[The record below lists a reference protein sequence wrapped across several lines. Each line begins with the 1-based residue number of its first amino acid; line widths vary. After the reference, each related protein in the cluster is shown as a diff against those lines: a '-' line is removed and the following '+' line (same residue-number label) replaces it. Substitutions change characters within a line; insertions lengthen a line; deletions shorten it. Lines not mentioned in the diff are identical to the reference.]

1 MSHINADT
9 GRAKK
14 VSFSRFHFFLCSN
27 AGTPVGGSL
36 PMWGRCARVYH
47 GTGPAWPLRRC
58 GASLPPTSRPAVFFL
73 QRASEGQKG
82 PPPLEREVG
91 EPFWLLFRLG
101 RVLNGHSG
109 ARSATARQSEKG
121 DPSSRGQ
128 GPRAPHPGGLGS
140 GVGTHAYNLIVHLSY
155 FSMRSRTGVG
165 INMRHIPQWILHTVG
180 YNTTEG
186 PPPLSLSV

>member
-1 MSHINADT
+1 MVLDPRGRCVAVVQASPQLRVPPFFSFN
-9 GRAKK
+9 GPQRAKM
-14 VSFSRFHFFLCSN
+14 VDFADFPLFSVVLS
-27 AGTPVGGSL
+27 
-36 PMWGRCARVYH
+36 
-47 GTGPAWPLRRC
+47 
-58 GASLPPTSRPAVFFL
+58 
-73 QRASEGQKG
+73 
-82 PPPLEREVG
+82 
-91 EPFWLLFRLG
+91 LG

-165 INMRHIPQWILHTVG
+165 INMRQIPQWILHTLG